1 MSMLKKRARAAG
13 LAEEQ
18 LEEAEDSEDPRGEL
32 TRLTVELSVEWVE
45 PLSSLLG
52 FEAAAPSSGDE
63 GAPEQPAPS
72 LPPPPPPP
80 AAAAAAAAADAS
92 GVGVLD
98 EPLSLAAA
106 AASASAVHDG
116 DASAVPTTGGDP
128 AAAAPPSSV
137 PSPSQQQAQLGTL
150 KRSELIRYLPPAC
163 LLPLPAGHVA

>member
-18 LEEAEDSEDPRGEL
+18 LEDAEDSEDPRGEL

-45 PLSSLLG
+45 PLSSMLG

-80 AAAAAAAAADAS
+80 AAAEAAADAS

-137 PSPSQQQAQLGTL
+137 PPLSLQQAQLGTL